1 MYRVRLIY
9 VLSMF
14 RVLLFDTIVI
24 KQYDTRMI
32 PDPNNYQM
40 KRNKEQRQTAVVSV
54 KAFIPD
60 MDDEQLRKLA
70 REKLSEALQ
79 AIDPVAQ
86 PAMTRALCAEV
97 KDRLDGKPS
106 QAISMD
112 ATLRQI
118 TVTANIRFTDEL
130 PLQVVGNNQVIDN
143 ES

>member
-1 MYRVRLIY
+1 MSAILI
-9 VLSMF
+9 LSF
-14 RVLLFDTIVI
+14 AFDTIVI
-24 KQYDTRMI
+24 KQYDTQMI
-32 PDPNNYQM
+32 PDPKNYEM
-40 KRNKEQRQTAVVSV
+40 KGNKNPPQTPVLSV

-86 PAMTRALCAEV
+86 PAMTRVLCAEV